1 MLKSTILA
9 LLTLIVCHVCTS
21 QNTNPV
27 TWTHS
32 IESTDMDGQYVLVST
47 AEMDGDWCLY
57 SQFTDPD
64 GPVPTT
70 FNYDDSVTLVG
81 STEEVSEAIS
91 KHSDLFELTTVK
103 FLGQAEFRQ
112 YFTTTESTP
121 SISGTLRFMTC
132 DGSRCLPPKE
142 IAFSATL

>member
-1 MLKSTILA
+1 MLKSIIVNLTICMLGHLA
-9 LLTLIVCHVCTS
+9 IG
-21 QNTNPV
+21 QNTDPV
-27 TWTHS
+27 TWTHTVQ
-32 IESTDMDGQYVLVST
+32 STATAGEYVLVST
-47 AEMDGDWCLY
+47 ASMDGNWCLY
-57 SQFTDPD
+57 SQYTDAN

-70 FNYDDSVTLVG
+70 FTYDDGVSLVG
-81 STEEVSEAIS
+81 KTEEVSEAIS
-91 KHSDLFELTTVK
+91 KYSDLFELTTIK

-112 YFTTTESTP
+112 VFTTSDETP